1 MKTGNK
7 ILISVAI
14 VALVGLVC
22 FYFYFP
28 IYLIGPIMPLHF
40 SLYNYDDVNK
50 HNIKIEIFDL
60 NNKSI
65 FNEIYNLGPN
75 EEISSPEITK
85 KKGEY
90 TFNVILDDK
99 ITKTARMTNVLER
112 FPYWK
117 TSDQHKREVQRELYK
132 VLVSREERRRVGDWL
147 KTEKSIEDHEPLKL
161 NLQFFTVIVSKIMAA
176 LKG

>member
-65 FNEIYNLGPN
+65 FREIYNLGPN

-99 ITKTARMTNVLER
+99 ITQTFKVKVDYGQGNALI
-112 FPYWK
+112 
-117 TSDQHKREVQRELYK
+117 ELYK
-132 VLVSREERRRVGDWL
+132 ND
-147 KTEKSIEDHEPLKL
+147 SISGKKVP
-161 NLQFFTVIVSKIMAA
+161 IVVHLPMV
-176 LKG
+176 

>member
-1 MKTGNK
+1 
-7 ILISVAI
+7 
-14 VALVGLVC
+14 
-22 FYFYFP
+22 
-28 IYLIGPIMPLHF
+28 MPLHF

-99 ITKTARMTNVLER
+99 ITKTFKVKVDYGQGNALI
-112 FPYWK
+112 
-117 TSDQHKREVQRELYK
+117 ELYK
-132 VLVSREERRRVGDWL
+132 ND
-147 KTEKSIEDHEPLKL
+147 SISGKKVP
-161 NLQFFTVIVSKIMAA
+161 IVVHLPMV
-176 LKG
+176 

>member
-40 SLYNYDDVNK
+40 SLHNYDGVNK

-65 FNEIYNLGPN
+65 FKEIYNLGPN

-99 ITKTARMTNVLER
+99 ITQTFKVNVDYGQGNALI
-112 FPYWK
+112 
-117 TSDQHKREVQRELYK
+117 ELYK
-132 VLVSREERRRVGDWL
+132 NDSIS
-147 KTEKSIEDHEPLKL
+147 EKKVP
-161 NLQFFTVIVSKIMAA
+161 IVVHLPMV
-176 LKG
+176 